1 MRSLHRLKRPSLMVG
16 SAIILVFAAAAI
28 FAPVLAPPVGDDSPM
43 FIPKYGNDPVPSP
56 PRPGFPLG
64 LLSFQFDVF
73 YGLVWGARAAFWI
86 GLSVPLGRA
95 LVGAPLGLLSGY
107 YRGPAD
113 SLMMR
118 LTDAFMAFP
127 MIAAMVVML
136 SLFGFERQ
144 LWDVGVYITGP
155 SRQDQVVILTLIIFG
170 WMPYARLIRGNVLA
184 EREKTYVEAARS
196 IGVPSRRL
204 VSRHLFPNSIHGL
217 IALITFDVGAT
228 VVLVASFTFIGL
240 IGQHVGTIME
250 ADWGEMLY
258 SGRNWIVGAPGHAL
272 EYWYTFL
279 PICIAIVLFS
289 TGWSLIGDGLR
300 DALDPRYRSSM

>member
-1 MRSLHRLKRPSLMVG
+1 M
-16 SAIILVFAAAAI
+16 
-28 FAPVLAPPVGDDSPM
+28 
-43 FIPKYGNDPVPSP
+43 GNNPVPSP

-64 LLSFQFDVF
+64 LLSYQFDVF

-86 GLSVPLGRA
+86 GLSVPLGRV

-113 SLMMR
+113 LWMMR

-144 LWDVGVYITGP
+144 LWDVGVYFTGP

-204 VSRHLFPNSIHGL
+204 VSAPPFPQQHPWPDRPDHL
-217 IALITFDVGAT
+217 
-228 VVLVASFTFIGL
+228 
-240 IGQHVGTIME
+240 
-250 ADWGEMLY
+250 
-258 SGRNWIVGAPGHAL
+258 
-272 EYWYTFL
+272 
-279 PICIAIVLFS
+279 
-289 TGWSLIGDGLR
+289 
-300 DALDPRYRSSM
+300 